1 MSIVKFQSLDDKTA
15 KKVVLNLFVNPTK
28 KAIEA
33 QIQQIADQVKA
44 GEISAMKVA
53 VACKIYD
60 RLVNGDTGKKN
71 GLMHRIASELMGE
84 VEKFKA
90 TEEVDYYGAKFA
102 VRESGTK
109 YDYSNDPIWQG
120 INFELEAVKE
130 RLKKHEEKLKAL
142 MPRTDG
148 KHLPTGAADFGG
160 VEPDVTVDVVEE
172 WMNPKTGEMYTPKPP
187 MRTSSQTTFVTLKA
201 V

>member
-71 GLMHRIASELMGE
+71 GLMHRIAPELMGE

-90 TEEVDYYGAKFA
+90 TEEVD
-102 VRESGTK
+102 
-109 YDYSNDPIWQG
+109 
-120 INFELEAVKE
+120 
-130 RLKKHEEKLKAL
+130 
-142 MPRTDG
+142 
-148 KHLPTGAADFGG
+148 
-160 VEPDVTVDVVEE
+160 
-172 WMNPKTGEMYTPKPP
+172 
-187 MRTSSQTTFVTLKA
+187 
-201 V
+201 